1 MFTVPFLR
9 TQLFTCII
17 SSVLFSQYHYGVV
30 DIIVS
35 ILPRKSWILES
46 LCGLARMTQLVYTR
60 NTIWIWV
67 HWAPGFWGSSVDKEP
82 ISSSRVVGNVG
93 LIPGSGRSA
102 GGGHSNP
109 LQYFCLENSMDRG
122 AWWATVHEVREPDTS
137 EVTEHACMHIGSQM
151 TVS

>member
-60 NTIWIWV
+60 NTVWIWV

-93 LIPGSGRSA
+93 SIPGSGRSS

-109 LQYFCLENSMDRG
+109 LQYFCLEKSMDRG

-137 EVTEHACMHIGSQM
+137 EVTEHACMHIESQM